1 VTVDTSNQT
10 RITQTTTPSTE
21 STKQFAGRMSTRFSL
36 TAGIIVGLLVVALNV
51 GRNPIPMLED
61 IRSFAVI
68 GFLAMIP
75 VALISAGWGF
85 VLGIQHWNARVGPA
99 RQRKWGVA
107 VLPIAVAYTL
117 FALAIIAVGLSL
129 VEAAFQ
135 GLHLIMSQA
144 AILTGAAVVAFTH
157 WIVGDA
163 ISVNTR
169 RMLTLIIVIIAGG
182 VYLTVTQISD
192 PLWWKISFSYL
203 GKYESNVNY
212 IFNSTLVFT
221 GVLLLVW
228 LGYFMSDYHIC
239 VHHGVAA
246 ARWERWVRFALV
258 WLAVAVALVGIFKSN
273 FTPFS
278 SLMHNLS
285 AYSLAGVFGVLMLG
299 ARWIVPGFPREFF
312 SVSWILVA
320 MLAATLVSAALG
332 RTNTVGLEMAAFAL
346 GIIWLSR
353 FVQTTEETAR
363 ELEPDAFP
371 N

>member
-1 VTVDTSNQT
+1 MTTV
-10 RITQTTTPSTE
+10 PSSQKAAHARE
-21 STKQFAGRMSTRFSL
+21 STSQFADRMSTRFSIP
-36 TAGIIVGLLVVALNV
+36 TGIIVGLLVVFLNM
-51 GRNPIPMLED
+51 GRNPIPMLTD
-61 IRSFAVI
+61 LRSFAII

-75 VALISAGWGF
+75 IALISAGWGF
-85 VLGIQHWNARVGPA
+85 VLGIQHWNSQVGAA

-107 VLPIAVAYTL
+107 VVPIAVAYAL
-117 FALAIIAVGLSL
+117 FALAVIVVGLYF

-135 GLHLIMSQA
+135 SLQLITLQA
-144 AILTGAAVVAFTH
+144 ALLTGAAAAAFVH
-157 WIVGDA
+157 WIVGDV
-163 ISVNTR
+163 IKVNTR
-169 RMLTLIIVIIAGG
+169 RLLTLIIVIIAGG
-182 VYLTVTQISD
+182 VYLTVTQIDD
-192 PLWWKISFSYL
+192 PLWWQISFSYL

-221 GVLLLVW
+221 GILLLVW
-228 LGYFMSDYHIC
+228 LGYFMSDYRIC
-239 VHHGVAA
+239 VRHGVAA
-246 ARWERWVRFALV
+246 ARWERWVRFALI

-285 AYSLAGVFGVLMLG
+285 AYSLAGVFGLLMLG

-312 SVSWILVA
+312 SASWILVA

-353 FVQTTEETAR
+353 FVQTTEESAR

-371 N
+371 S